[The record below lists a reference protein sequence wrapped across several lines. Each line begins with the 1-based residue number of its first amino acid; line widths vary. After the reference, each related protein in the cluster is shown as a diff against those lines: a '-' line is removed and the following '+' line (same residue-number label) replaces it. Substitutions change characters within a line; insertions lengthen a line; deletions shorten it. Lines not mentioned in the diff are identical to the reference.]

1 MTTDHRQMT
10 TQVRKDPRGTRSGTS
25 DSGQFTKM
33 ANDEPRPLGGSD
45 LSCDA
50 TTLGHIVAVEN

>member
-1 MTTDHRQMT
+1 MT

-50 TTLGHIVAVEN
+50 ATLGHIVAVEN